1 MGVIHLLDKQVS
13 QLIAAGEV
21 VERPSSVAK
30 ELIENAL
37 DAGATLVT
45 VEIQHGGVTY
55 LRVSDN
61 GCGIAPEDVP
71 RVFLRHATSKIRTQ
85 EDLGCIGT
93 LGFRGEA
100 MASIHAVCR
109 VQMLTRTP
117 DSPEGTRYQSD
128 GGENTLLEPA
138 GCPVG
143 TTIIVRDIFFNTP
156 ARMKFL
162 KKDVSE
168 GNSVAGVVEKMAL
181 SHPEVSFKFIR
192 DGQLRLHTPGDGQLL
207 SAIHAVLGREL
218 ARQMIPVQYQ
228 EGPVQVTGYVTK
240 PTAAR
245 SNRTLQNFFVN
256 GRFVRS
262 RTAAAALEEAFR
274 HSIMVGKFPA
284 CVLNL
289 SLPAAQTDVNVH
301 PAKIEVRFTSEK
313 PVFDAVYYGVK
324 SALAQ
329 LDDQP
334 VAPAS
339 AGMNLLELSRRE
351 ETAAQLSLS
360 DTPKKQQP
368 PQRVDASQYR
378 KMVGLPPVE
387 PAPKAERNTAAPQA
401 AQQTTSQPQAG
412 KLRTSVR
419 DLPAR
424 DPAVK
429 RAWQQPLQQSM
440 QQTLRETPPA
450 PQQKDPASDQ
460 PATLRDEGASWGA
473 IPVPEAVR
481 SAFQKEAAP
490 AQQEPLPQEET
501 VPTPP
506 KVEPAP
512 EGEQASPEESIL
524 TEEAPQYRLIGEL
537 FGTYILLEGPQEL
550 VLIDKH
556 AAHERL
562 IFQQLREQGLSGS
575 RQLLLEPLVVTLS
588 REDYAAAQPRLE
600 EFARLGFLVEDF
612 GEGDLLVREVPA
624 DLDRQDIQELV
635 EQAAHNMARLRADLT
650 PQAVDDLLH
659 SVACKSAIRAGDR
672 STLPELWQLV
682 ALLRDDGSV
691 RYCPHGRPV
700 ARKLSRRELEK
711 MFGRVQS

>member
-368 PQRVDASQYR
+368 PQRVDA
-378 KMVGLPPVE
+378 
-387 PAPKAERNTAAPQA
+387 
-401 AQQTTSQPQAG
+401 
-412 KLRTSVR
+412 
-419 DLPAR
+419 
-424 DPAVK
+424 
-429 RAWQQPLQQSM
+429 
-440 QQTLRETPPA
+440 
-450 PQQKDPASDQ
+450 
-460 PATLRDEGASWGA
+460 

-481 SAFQKEAAP
+481 SVFQKEAAP
-490 AQQEPLPQEET
+490 AREEPLPQKET
-501 VPTPP
+501 IPTPP
-506 KVEPAP
+506 KAEPAP
-512 EGEQASPEESIL
+512 PEESIL

>member
-30 ELIENAL
+30 ELVENAL
-37 DAGATLVT
+37 DAGATLIT

-109 VQMLTRTP
+109 VEMLTRTP
-117 DSPEGTRYQSD
+117 DSAEGTRYQSD

-181 SHPEVSFKFIR
+181 SHPEVSFKLIR

-284 CVLNL
+284 CVLNIQ
-289 SLPAAQTDVNVH
+289 LPLAQTDVNVH
-301 PAKIEVRFTSEK
+301 PAKIEVRFTNEK

-324 SALAQ
+324 SALSQ

-334 VAPAS
+334 VAPAAS
-339 AGMNLLELSRRE
+339 SGMNLLELSRRE
-351 ETAAQLSLS
+351 ETAAQLSLT
-360 DTPKKQQP
+360 DTPKKQEP

-378 KMVGLPPVE
+378 KLVGLPPAQ
-387 PAPKAERNTAAPQA
+387 PAPNKTASAPA
-401 AQQTTSQPQAG
+401 M
-412 KLRTSVR
+412 RTGVR

-424 DPAVK
+424 DPSVK
-429 RAWQQPLQQSM
+429 RAWQQPLRQQRPAPESTPEAVPC
-440 QQTLRETPPA
+440 QASLRE
-450 PQQKDPASDQ
+450 
-460 PATLRDEGASWGA
+460 EGAAWGA
-473 IPVPEAVR
+473 IPVPRAVTPP
-481 SAFQKEAAP
+481 AP
-490 AQQEPLPQEET
+490 ET
-501 VPTPP
+501 VCQ
-506 KVEPAP
+506 EPAP
-512 EGEQASPEESIL
+512 PREAAAQDAIPVPEEQVPAPEREEAPPQEVAL
-524 TEEAPQYRLIGEL
+524 TEEMPQYRLIGEL

-600 EFARLGFLVEDF
+600 EFTRLGFLVEDF

-700 ARKLSRRELEK
+700 ARKISRRELEK